1 MASVMGAPLR
11 GVDTR
16 AGSASAAGVKCG
28 AAQSTPLLFAVNP
41 CHAVLQVSG
50 TQGDP
55 TPIPTPGGE
64 TLWQSPQQVFEAQLG
79 FLPYVIMKSLLHS

>member
-28 AAQSTPLLFAVNP
+28 AAQSTPLLF
-41 CHAVLQVSG
+41 C
-50 TQGDP
+50 
-55 TPIPTPGGE
+55 
-64 TLWQSPQQVFEAQLG
+64 
-79 FLPYVIMKSLLHS
+79 